1 MITDMIIDQN
11 KAAPASLGIG
21 YFYKFITFYIV
32 LTEHLLD
39 KKVEIMDGRTEL
51 DNSLD
56 NSEN

>member
-1 MITDMIIDQN
+1 MYCT
-11 KAAPASLGIG
+11 
-21 YFYKFITFYIV
+21 FHKFIIFNAA

-39 KKVEIMDGRTEL
+39 NKVEMMDGRTEL